1 MKNLKN
7 ATSIEVRN
15 ERNNEVA
22 DTFGISDLVTN
33 IYQAQIEYAEKAN
46 RFMGPDSIKIR
57 KQYEKDLQTL
67 RDLCAK
73 NKINLVAQQ
82 HYFSCRKYNECIAY
96 IIYSIERNTL
106 FTVSRSTAE
115 WYTPEEFLEQY
126 DYNNVVEDYFI
137 DSEIGVGY
145 YYKEDGIVS
154 VHNFGAINSIP
165 GALFDFLTDRI
176 LINSHLGDYVDDE
189 RTDIE

>member
-7 ATSIEVRN
+7 PTTIEVRN
-15 ERNNEVA
+15 ERNNVVA
-22 DTFGISDLVTN
+22 DTFGVSDLVTN
-33 IYQAQIEYAEKAN
+33 IYQAQIEYAEKTY
-46 RFMGPDSIKIR
+46 RFLGVDSIKIR
-57 KQYEKDLQTL
+57 KQYERDLQTL

-82 HYFSCRKYNECIAY
+82 RYFSSHKYDECIAY
-96 IIYSIERNTL
+96 IIYSVERDTL

-137 DSEIGVGY
+137 DSEVGVGHY
-145 YYKEDGIVS
+145 DKEDDIVS
-154 VHNFGAINSIP
+154 VHNFGAINCIP

-176 LINSHLGDYVDDE
+176 LIQSHLEDYVDDE
-189 RTDIE
+189 RADIE

>member
-7 ATSIEVRN
+7 PTSIEVRN
-15 ERNNEVA
+15 ERNNVVA

-33 IYQAQIEYAEKAN
+33 IYQTQIEYAEKTN
-46 RFMGPDSIKIR
+46 RFMGDDSIKIR
-57 KQYEKDLQTL
+57 EHYEIDLRTL

-82 HYFSCRKYNECIAY
+82 RYFNSRKYDECIAY
-96 IIYSIERNTL
+96 IIYSVERNTL

-137 DSEIGVGY
+137 DSEVGVGHY
-145 YYKEDGIVS
+145 DKEDDIVS

-165 GALFDFLTDRI
+165 GALFDFLTDCI
-176 LINSHLGDYVDDE
+176 LIKSHLEDYVDDE
-189 RTDIE
+189 RADIE